1 MCWNLG
7 KLEYRIIDIIQ
18 LESFLLILKTATEKY
33 IYILCKVSQKV
44 ILSLLENSNIL
55 HWSKNTET
63 NLEISVSS
71 NFGCAIKKKNLFTC
85 CEKHWGQGSF
95 HEKIFSRKPFPSLSP
110 MRSSPLSLNTL
121 YTLYSSI
128 LMFFC
133 NHWCFIS
140 LSRTWATKG

>member
-71 NFGCAIKKKNLFTC
+71 NFGCAIKKKICLPAVRNIEARDHSMRKSFLENLSLVWAPWGHLLCRLTPYTHSTPVFSCSSVITDVLFT
-85 CEKHWGQGSF
+85 K
-95 HEKIFSRKPFPSLSP
+95 
-110 MRSSPLSLNTL
+110 
-121 YTLYSSI
+121 
-128 LMFFC
+128 
-133 NHWCFIS
+133 
-140 LSRTWATKG
+140 